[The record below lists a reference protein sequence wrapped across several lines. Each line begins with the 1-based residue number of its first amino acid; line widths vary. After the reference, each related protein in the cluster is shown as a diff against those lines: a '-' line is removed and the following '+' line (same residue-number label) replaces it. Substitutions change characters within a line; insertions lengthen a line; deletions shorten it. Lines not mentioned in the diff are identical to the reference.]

1 MKLCIAVTLLAI
13 SAPLTLAAQAPAPA
27 PAPAPAIE
35 TKNPVVWAAN
45 DVYAR
50 QAKYIVAA
58 AELMPADKYS
68 YKPTP
73 EQLSFGR
80 IIAHIAQSN
89 TGICAMLSGT
99 PATPPKLAE
108 TDPKDTLIAALKASF
123 DACDKTF
130 AALQD
135 SQLGDTITFFRGAK
149 VPRARALIEITG
161 DLEDHYSQ
169 MAGYLRLNGIIPP
182 SAQPKK

>member
-1 MKLCIAVTLLAI
+1 MKLRIAVTLLAI
-13 SAPLTLAAQAPAPA
+13 TAPIALSAQAPAPA
-27 PAPAPAIE
+27 PAVD
-35 TKNPVVWAAN
+35 TKNPVVWSAN

-80 IIAHIAQSN
+80 IIAHVAQSN
-89 TGICAMLSGT
+89 TGLCAMLSGT

-123 DACDKTF
+123 DSCDKTF

-135 SQLGDTITFFRGAK
+135 AQLGDTITFFRGAK

-169 MAGYLRLNGIIPP
+169 MAGYLRLNGILPP

>member
-1 MKLCIAVTLLAI
+1 MKLQIALTLVVIA
-13 SAPLTLAAQAPAPA
+13 APLALIAQAPPPAAPTVD
-27 PAPAPAIE
+27 
-35 TKNPVVWAAN
+35 TKNPVVWSAN

-73 EQLSFGR
+73 DQLSFGR

-99 PATPPKLAE
+99 PATPPKVAE
-108 TDPKDTLIAALKASF
+108 TDPKDTLIAALKTSF
-123 DACDKTF
+123 DSCDKAF
-130 AALQD
+130 AGLQD
-135 SQLGDTITFFRGAK
+135 AQLGDTITFFRGAK

-169 MAGYLRLNGIIPP
+169 MAGYLRLNGILPP

>member
-1 MKLCIAVTLLAI
+1 MKLRIALTLVVIA
-13 SAPLTLAAQAPAPA
+13 APLALIAQAPAAA
-27 PAPAPAIE
+27 PALAVD
-35 TKNPVVWAAN
+35 TKNPVVWSAN
-45 DVYAR
+45 EMYAR
-50 QAKYIVAA
+50 QAKLIVAA

-80 IIAHIAQSN
+80 IIAHVAQSN
-89 TGICAMLSGT
+89 TGLCAMLSGT
-99 PATPPKLAE
+99 PATPPKVAE

-123 DACDKTF
+123 DSCDKTF

-169 MAGYLRLNGIIPP
+169 MAGYLRLNGILPP

>member
-1 MKLCIAVTLLAI
+1 MKLRIALTLAVI
-13 SAPLTLAAQAPAPA
+13 AAPLTLIAQAPAPA
-27 PAPAPAIE
+27 PSPAVD
-35 TKNPVVWAAN
+35 TKNPVVWSAN

-73 EQLSFGR
+73 DQLSFGR

-99 PATPPKLAE
+99 PATPPKVAE

-123 DACDKTF
+123 DSCDKTF

-135 SQLGDTITFFRGAK
+135 AQLGDTITFFRGAK

-169 MAGYLRLNGIIPP
+169 MAGYLRLNGILPP

>member
-1 MKLCIAVTLLAI
+1 MKLLIALTLVIA
-13 SAPLTLAAQAPAPA
+13 APLALIAQAPTPAAAPA
-27 PAPAPAIE
+27 VD
-35 TKNPVVWAAN
+35 TKNPVVWSAN

-50 QAKYIVAA
+50 QAKLIVAA

-108 TDPKDTLIAALKASF
+108 TDPKDTLIAALKTSF
-123 DACDKTF
+123 DSCDKTF

-135 SQLGDTITFFRGAK
+135 AQLGDTITFFRGAK

-169 MAGYLRLNGIIPP
+169 MAGYLRLNGILPP

>member
-1 MKLCIAVTLLAI
+1 MKLQLALTLLVIA
-13 SAPLTLAAQAPAPA
+13 APAALIAQAPPA
-27 PAPAPAIE
+27 PAVD
-35 TKNPVVWAAN
+35 TKNPIVWSAN

-73 EQLSFGR
+73 EQMTFGKT
-80 IIAHIAQSN
+80 IAHIVQSN
-89 TGICAMLSGT
+89 FGICAMLSGT
-99 PATPPKLAE
+99 PATAPKVTE
-108 TDPKDTLIAALKASF
+108 TDPKDTLIVALKASF
-123 DACDKTF
+123 DSCDKAF
-130 AALQD
+130 AGLQD
-135 SQLGDTITFFRGAK
+135 AQLSDTITFFRGAK

-169 MAGYLRLNGIIPP
+169 MAAYLRLNGMIPP
-182 SAQPKK
+182 SAAPKK